1 MPQEVIEAAE
11 IEWATALR
19 EFTGQQV
26 IDGLTLLKRSGLQ
39 FAPDL
44 PKFAEF
50 CRTTKPAHPSHVER
64 APAIPHGTGIAGYV
78 EHVLAPNAKT
88 KTAQDELAKIR
99 QILRR
104 TGNPL
109 CVDDPEGFDAMVN
122 DHKRRY
128 GF

>member
-1 MPQEVIEAAE
+1 MS
-11 IEWATALR
+11 LR
-19 EFTGQQV
+19 EFTGQQIV
-26 IDGLTLLKRSGLQ
+26 DGIDRMKRDGLK
-39 FAPDL
+39 FAPEL
-44 PKFAEF
+44 PQFLAY
-50 CRTTKPAHPSHVER
+50 CRAGKPAHPSHVER

-109 CVDDPEGFDAMVN
+109 CVDDPEGFDAMVK